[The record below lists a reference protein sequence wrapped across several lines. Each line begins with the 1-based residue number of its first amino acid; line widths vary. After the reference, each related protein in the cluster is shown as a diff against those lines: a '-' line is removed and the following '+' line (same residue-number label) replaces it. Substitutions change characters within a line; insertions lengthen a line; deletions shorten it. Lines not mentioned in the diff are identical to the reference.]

1 MYIQAGVG
9 TEKLFEEMIAENI
22 PVLMKTINSQIQEA
36 QWIPSI
42 RNMKK
47 TTLKHIRIK
56 LLKINDEEK
65 FLKVATEKRHIMYRK
80 SKIGMTEN
88 SS

>member
-1 MYIQAGVG
+1 
-9 TEKLFEEMIAENI
+9 
-22 PVLMKTINSQIQEA
+22 
-36 QWIPSI
+36 
-42 RNMKK
+42 MKK